1 MLIQICFSFSVIH
14 LEGYFKI
21 GEGWKLKMYL
31 SKNNLI
37 LKEKPISDNPQ
48 SLAKCL
54 FKIINK
60 SL

>member
-31 SKNNLI
+31 SKNDLI
-37 LKEKPISDNPQ
+37 LKRKT
-48 SLAKCL
+48 
-54 FKIINK
+54 NK
-60 SL
+60 R